1 MIDPTPPTPPNPPH
15 PHVPP
20 APTPFHQAKAL
31 IAAGFR
37 VLPLA
42 PAPTPP
48 GGFLPAVDGFGA
60 ECPDFT
66 CGLEWFGEPDGA
78 VALLL
83 GPCPALPASEWI
95 ICIDIDG
102 DPASHP
108 ELASWLATLPPT
120 LTGHGGRHLYYR
132 VPASVGAEITGPAFK
147 RRGIAHDGIDV
158 KGAGGYVR
166 ARWTWSAPPAPAAI
180 APLPAPALAGL
191 LAARAARSPQNGI
204 AAVSQVGSIAPE
216 DRGPDALRAAGF
228 DLAQVR
234 EDAKAWLLRQAPLPT
249 PGGGDGGVT
258 MLVVFGGLMIGFGLD
273 DETALELAI
282 DVYAPRA
289 WPDEEPDEDGFQHK
303 IDEIDRHG
311 SERFQVPL
319 ELAIVAREVR
329 RGAALTRPDL
339 VTAALAALPVPA
351 GDGAGDGAEGP
362 SALERAEERLRT
374 LDFRLARNQKGELK
388 NNAYNTALVLELHP
402 MCAGLFGY
410 DEFTHNVVFLRDC
423 EAAELRA
430 PAGAIFDE
438 DHHATALQVWFARY
452 FHEPNKAALIDA
464 VHLIARERPFHAVR
478 AYLDQVRGTWDGV
491 DRNLVD
497 YLGAEQ
503 TPYHRAVCAK
513 WLRSAVARAMVPGSK
528 VDTMLILEGKQ
539 GWKKSTVFLALCP
552 DTRWF
557 YEAASR
563 LVGSK
568 DFMQDMAGKWL
579 CEIPEVDQL
588 ISSRDESELKALL
601 SRRSDNYRPSYAR
614 KSRDFPRQLVM
625 GGTTNKSDYL
635 RDPTGNRRYWAV
647 ACGVLGPILDAKLC
661 DDRDQLWAQALEE
674 YEAGLQWWLA
684 ADEEVLA
691 ADEQEA
697 RLEEDPWTE
706 HLWEWLAE
714 RPDPIDFTSSEAL
727 SALPGAKPVA
737 DQTQADLN
745 RIGKVL
751 RKMGLVCHRKR
762 VGTDRLR
769 VWCLP

>member
-1 MIDPTPPTPPNPPH
+1 MIDPTPPTPPH
-15 PHVPP
+15 PHVLFVPP
-20 APTPFHQAKAL
+20 PFHQAKAL

-42 PAPTPP
+42 PVPTPP

-132 VPASVGAEITGPAFK
+132 VSASVGAEITGPAFK

-191 LAARAARSPQNGI
+191 LAARARPG
-204 AAVSQVGSIAPE
+204 AAAPALPAAAPALA
-216 DRGPDALRAAGF
+216 DTRGPDALRAAGF
-228 DLAQVR
+228 DPAQVR

-258 MLVVFGGLMIGFGLD
+258 MLVVFGGLMVGFGLD
-273 DETALELAI
+273 DETSLELAI

-351 GDGAGDGAEGP
+351 GDAAGDGAEGP

-374 LDFRLARNQKGELK
+374 LDFRLARNQEGELK
-388 NNAYNTALVLELHP
+388 NNAFNTALVLELHP

-478 AYLDQVRGTWDGV
+478 AYLDQVRALGWDGI

-497 YLGAEQ
+497 YLGAEP
-503 TPYHRAVCAK
+503 TVYHRAVCAK
-513 WLRSAVARAMVPGSK
+513 WLRSAVARAMVPGSQS
-528 VDTMLILEGKQ
+528 DNMLILEGRQ
-539 GWKKSTVFLALCP
+539 GLRKSTALKCLCP
-552 DTRWF
+552 DVRWF
-557 YEAASR
+557 YAAASR
-563 LVGSK
+563 MVGSK
-568 DFMQDMAGKWL
+568 DFMQDMNGKWL

-601 SRRSDNYRPSYAR
+601 TRTSDNYRPSYAR
-614 KSRDFPRQLVM
+614 KSSDFPRQLVFA
-625 GGTTNKSDYL
+625 GTTNRDDYL

-647 ACGVLGPILDAKLC
+647 ECGITGPVQIAKLC
-661 DDRDQLWAQALEE
+661 DDRDQIWAQAFHEYASGLPWHLDPEE
-674 YEAGLQWWLA
+674 EGLA
-684 ADEEVLA
+684 AI
-691 ADEQEA
+691 EQEA
-697 RLEEDPWTE
+697 RLEDDPWVD
-706 HLWEWLAE
+706 HLWTWIAE
-714 RPDPIDFTSSEAL
+714 RPDPIDFTVYEAL

-751 RKMGLVCHRKR
+751 RKMGLVCRRKR